1 MEESKK
7 GGKRVNSGRKP
18 LSDPKKPITLYVPK
32 SKILL
37 NGGNEKLKLRIY
49 DVISKDFV
57 TTTQATTETYQSE
70 NNEIIGPA
78 EPRKSVQEWI
88 LEKRNIDIPEL
99 FEEFIDK
106 LNRTKYL
113 TDSQRKEIKLA

>member
-37 NGGNEKLKLRIY
+37 NGGDEKLRLRIY
-49 DVISKDFV
+49 DVIAKDFILVQKQDSISANV
-57 TTTQATTETYQSE
+57 TGPYTPAIET
-70 NNEIIGPA
+70 
-78 EPRKSVQEWI
+78 RKTIPDWI
-88 LEKRNIDIPEL
+88 AEKREILIPEL
-99 FEEFIDK
+99 YQDFIDR
-106 LNRTKYL
+106 LNKAKYL
-113 TDSQRKEIKLA
+113 TEKERKDIKFA